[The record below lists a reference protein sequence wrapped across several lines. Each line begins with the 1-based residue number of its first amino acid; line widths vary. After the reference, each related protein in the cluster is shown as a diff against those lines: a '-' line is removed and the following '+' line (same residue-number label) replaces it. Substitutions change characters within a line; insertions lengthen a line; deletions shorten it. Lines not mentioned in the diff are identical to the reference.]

1 MPTVRRNSCE
11 KIMGF
16 GENVAKMQKGT
27 IDRISE
33 LPEFILHIILSRL
46 DTKEV
51 CRASVLSKR
60 WYGAWSSVPVLD
72 FQLRYFQKYGDD
84 LYNCDDNTLERYV
97 GFIDKT
103 MQRYSMQ
110 KYRITKMHLML
121 PKIDEKLESL
131 IDKWIMIAVQNQIQ
145 DFGISVVGGYNYS
158 LPEILF
164 CAKSLKVLK
173 CECVKLP
180 YYETMELVSLE
191 YLTIYLDTVDGDM
204 LQRIISSSPL
214 VELDVTAEKCLVNIS
229 VPWMKK
235 GNGGDKC
242 RSNGTMQSN
251 LQECP
256 LQKFVYGSFD
266 GVDML
271 WPWNINVVA
280 LKNLRKLE
288 FTCVP
293 ITDDIVYELACGL
306 VALESLVLSDCFN
319 LKCIKISSNSLKQ
332 FRIAHALDFIKVT
345 IDAPKLLEFSFNTE
359 VGTSLSLVR
368 VPDHCNAQFLPLCPD
383 PFSTV
388 WLVELKKFLV
398 ETNFFKSLVIE
409 LSDPS
414 YPLEIVIDEDE
425 LRNTVTGLPYKLS
438 ELKLCG
444 INDWNRTEFSVVA
457 FLDALFLCCH
467 PDVLSLTTSLEN
479 SASEFILNILKRKV
493 HCYTHPLRSIEVE
506 GADCSSLLSKTS
518 EIEMRFRLSWC
529 QV

>member
-16 GENVAKMQKGT
+16 EENVAKMERGT
-27 IDRISE
+27 VDRISE
-33 LPEFILHIILSRL
+33 LPDFILHSILSML

-51 CRASVLSKR
+51 CRASVLSKK

-72 FQLRYFQKYGDD
+72 FQLRYFQKYGDS
-84 LYNCDDNTLERYV
+84 LCNCGDNTLERYL

-145 DFGISVVGGYNYS
+145 NFEIVCRGNYR

-180 YYETMELVSLE
+180 YYETMELALE
-191 YLTIYLDTVDGDM
+191 YLTLYLDIVDEDM

-214 VELDVTAEKCLVNIS
+214 VELDITYDNCLVNIS
-229 VPWMKK
+229 LPWMKK
-235 GNGGDKC
+235 GNGGGKC
-242 RSNGTMQSN
+242 RSSGSMQSY
-251 LQECP
+251 LQESP
-256 LQKFVYGSFD
+256 LKKFVYSGL

-271 WPWNINVVA
+271 WSWNMNVVA

-288 FTCVP
+288 FEYAS
-293 ITDDIVYELACGL
+293 ITDDIVSELACGL
-306 VALESLVLSDCFN
+306 VALESLVLSECLN
-319 LKCIKISSNSLKQ
+319 LKCIQISSNSLKQ
-332 FRIAHALDFIKVT
+332 FRIGNAIHFIKVT
-345 IDAPKLLEFSFNTE
+345 IDAPKLLEFSYNTE
-359 VGTSLSLVR
+359 IETSLSLVR
-368 VPDHCNAQFLPLCPD
+368 VPDHCNAQFLPLELD
-383 PFSTV
+383 PLTTV
-388 WLVELKKFLV
+388 RLVKLKKFLV

-409 LSDPS
+409 LSN
-414 YPLEIVIDEDE
+414 PLEIAVDEGQ
-425 LRNTVTGLPYKLS
+425 LRNAGTGLPYKLS

-444 INDWNRTEFSVVA
+444 ISALNLAEFSVTG
-457 FLDALFLCCH
+457 FLDALFWCCH
-467 PDVLSLTTSLEN
+467 PDVLSITTSLQN
-479 SASEFILNILKRKV
+479 SASEWILNILKSKV
-493 HCYTHPLRSIEVE
+493 HCYKHPLRSIELE
-506 GADCSSLLSKTS
+506 GADCSSLLSEESKPS
-518 EIEMRFRLSWC
+518 KIMIRFRLSWF